1 MKEAVK
7 TKEKAKKKEVVVEKK
22 TAKCECDSTCKC
34 GCQEGKECTC
44 TCGCDSDCKCGCQEG
59 KECTCGCGCGCC
71 CCGCKCGCCCKNCK
85 CKCCKKSMFD
95 CYVEVIE
102 NYINFCGRLSRRG
115 YWSFFLMNILL
126 FIAVVFVDAIVGGS
140 GFVTVTYILLMTIP
154 SISAI
159 IRRLHDT
166 GRNMTWFIV
175 SIFVLPLY
183 VITTNN
189 FILSIPDGL
198 SDGVQN
204 AILQIN
210 FVLSIIDL
218 ILSFVV
224 TFFMI
229 QKGDCGE
236 NKYGQP
242 TA

>member
-7 TKEKAKKKEVVVEKK
+7 TKEKAKKKEVVAEKK

-44 TCGCDSDCKCGCQEG
+44 TCGCDSDC
-59 KECTCGCGCGCC
+59 T
-71 CCGCKCGCCCKNCK
+71 CGCCCKDCK

-126 FIAVVFVDAIVGGS
+126 FIAVIFVDAIVGGS

-166 GRNMTWFIV
+166 GRNMAWFIV
-175 SIFVLPLY
+175 PIFVLPLY

>member
-1 MKEAVK
+1 MKESVK
-7 TKEKAKKKEVVVEKK
+7 TKEKAKKKEVVTEKK
-22 TAKCECDSTCKC
+22 TTKCECDSTCKC

-44 TCGCDSDCKCGCQEG
+44 TCGCDSDC
-59 KECTCGCGCGCC
+59 T
-71 CCGCKCGCCCKNCK
+71 CGCCCKDCK

-126 FIAVVFVDAIVGGS
+126 FIAVIFVDAIVGGS

-166 GRNMTWFIV
+166 GRNMAWFIV
-175 SIFVLPLY
+175 PIFVLPLY

-189 FILSIPDGL
+189 FIFSIPDGL

>member
-1 MKEAVK
+1 MKETAK
-7 TKEKAKKKEVVVEKK
+7 TKEKAKKKEVVAEKK
-22 TAKCECDSTCKC
+22 TVKCECDSTCKC

-44 TCGCDSDCKCGCQEG
+44 TCDSDCKCGCQDG
-59 KECTCGCGCGCC
+59 KECKCGCC
-71 CCGCKCGCCCKNCK
+71 CCGCNCGCCCKDCK
-85 CKCCKKSMFD
+85 CRCRKKSMFD

-126 FIAVVFVDAIVGGS
+126 FIAVIFVDAIVGGS

-166 GRNMTWFIV
+166 GRNMAWFIV
-175 SIFVLPLY
+175 PIFVLPLY

-189 FILSIPDGL
+189 FIFSIPDGL

-224 TFFMI
+224 TFFMV

>member
-1 MKEAVK
+1 MKESVK
-7 TKEKAKKKEVVVEKK
+7 TKEKAKKKEVVTEKK
-22 TAKCECDSTCKC
+22 TTKCECDSTCKC

-44 TCGCDSDCKCGCQEG
+44 TCGCDSDC
-59 KECTCGCGCGCC
+59 T
-71 CCGCKCGCCCKNCK
+71 CGCCCKDCK

-126 FIAVVFVDAIVGGS
+126 FIAVIFVDAIVGGS

-166 GRNMTWFIV
+166 GRNMAWFIV
-175 SIFVLPLY
+175 PIFVLPLY

-189 FILSIPDGL
+189 FIFSIPDVL

-224 TFFMI
+224 TFFMV